1 MRRLWLD
8 LFVWLALAISP
19 GDGLRTPGLL
29 VLLIFTAALNSFT
42 VTIYLCQSVIRHR
55 TTNPA

>member
-29 VLLIFTAALNSFT
+29 VLLIFAVALNSVT
-42 VTIYLCQSVIRHR
+42 VTIHIRQSVIRHR
-55 TTNPA
+55 TSNPA